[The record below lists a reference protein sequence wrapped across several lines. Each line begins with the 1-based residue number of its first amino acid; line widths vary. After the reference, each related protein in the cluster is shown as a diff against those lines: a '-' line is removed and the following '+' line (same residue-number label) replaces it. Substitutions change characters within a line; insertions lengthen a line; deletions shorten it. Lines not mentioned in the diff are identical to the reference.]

1 MKREKK
7 LTKKE
12 RQAITGK
19 GPAGV
24 RGAGGGGGG
33 DQHIHCVAC
42 GRHLDEAEF
51 DSPATAIFVACQH
64 GSQFAAC
71 LGCQIPAQKIL
82 DEHDR
87 TGQPVKSASA
97 WH

>member
-24 RGAGGGGGG
+24 KATAGGGGG
-33 DQHIHCVAC
+33 QHIHCVAC
-42 GRHLDEAEF
+42 GRHIDAEEF
-51 DSPATAIFVACQH
+51 DNPATATYVKCAH
-64 GSQFAAC
+64 GSTFASC
-71 LGCQIPAQKIL
+71 VGCQTPAQKLL

-87 TGQPVKSASA
+87 TGQPVKAAGA

>member
-19 GPAGV
+19 GPAGG
-24 RGAGGGGGG
+24 RAAAGG
-33 DQHIHCVAC
+33 QHIHCVAC
-42 GRHLDEAEF
+42 GRHLDPHEF
-51 DSPATAIFVACQH
+51 DPPASATFVQCAH

-71 LGCQIPAQKIL
+71 LGCQIPAQKLL

>member
-19 GPAGV
+19 GPAGAP
-24 RGAGGGGGG
+24 RGAGGG

-42 GRHLDEAEF
+42 GRHLDPHEF
-51 DSPATAIFVACQH
+51 DEPACATFVRCAH
-64 GSQFAAC
+64 GSQFACC
-71 LGCQIPAQKIL
+71 LGCTAPAQKLL

-87 TGQPVKSASA
+87 TGQPVKAAGA

>member
-12 RQAITGK
+12 RKAVERASAPQAHHDH
-19 GPAGV
+19 A
-24 RGAGGGGGG
+24 
-33 DQHIHCVAC
+33 HIHCVAC
-42 GRHLDEAEF
+42 GRHIEPSEF
-51 DSPATAIFVACQH
+51 DDPATATVVTCAHKSDFPACVGCVAK
-64 GSQFAAC
+64 
-71 LGCQIPAQKIL
+71 AQQIL

-87 TGQPVKSASA
+87 TGQPVKTANA